1 MGRFARVVY
10 PERRGTRRAISND
23 GYITIL
29 IERYFKLPCVS
40 SACQILPARLHS
52 VELAIGFRGFHSQV
66 FVERLHMLSG
76 SLQDAPWLI

>member
-1 MGRFARVVY
+1 MAAIMGRFARVVY

-52 VELAIGFRGFHSQV
+52 VELAILRRATSYALRILAGRPLAH
-66 FVERLHMLSG
+66 
-76 SLQDAPWLI
+76 LI